1 MVSDS
6 GTLILVKGISGSG
19 KSTRVYLFL
28 EFLEHIGVS
37 FEPFKFVNIEG
48 KEREIGVYAKDL
60 DMVFVG
66 KFYENGGIRRW
77 QGYDSVTGRLHKAE
91 GLSYFLTEMSNAGH
105 TVVIDGA
112 GTTASWRLRPL
123 ELGAT
128 NGILNILHIRYDYT
142 DEQWDEYC
150 KRIVYRSGKEP
161 KGDAMWRK
169 HGTFESDYKKAV
181 EEAKEVNDLGACVE
195 VYNRPYNTPVYD
207 LGASILKFI
216 GLPELVDDFVT
227 YCKNSN
233 YLQLNSHQTF
243 TNGKGDN

>member
-1 MVSDS
+1 
-6 GTLILVKGISGSG
+6 
-19 KSTRVYLFL
+19 
-28 EFLEHIGVS
+28 
-37 FEPFKFVNIEG
+37 
-48 KEREIGVYAKDL
+48 
-60 DMVFVG
+60 
-66 KFYENGGIRRW
+66 
-77 QGYDSVTGRLHKAE
+77 
-91 GLSYFLTEMSNAGH
+91 MSNAGH

-233 YLQLNSHQTF
+233 YLQLNSFETF
-243 TNGKGDN
+243 ENGKENN